1 MYAGLLLPPYTCC
14 AAISTRRAKTGG
26 GGGSVC
32 VVRDAGAL
40 RRAVADASAA
50 VVELDP
56 AGAFELDEPLRIG
69 RAVRLQSGAGGRATL
84 RGGAK
89 SGYVAISVMADGV
102 ALVGLGVVAGTDSS
116 GDQQVAV
123 DIHQAAA
130 RCVVSGCD
138 LEGRVRVYG
147 DGEVCDCVVHD
158 VSYGPGINVD
168 GERGKGTLTL
178 RRTVVE
184 RCASHGVRAFGKAV
198 VTVMEG
204 VVVRECKGGDFYED
218 GGGTIVRQ

>member
-56 AGAFELDEPLRIG
+56 AGAFELDEPLQIR

-84 RGGAK
+84 RGGAQ
-89 SGYVAISVMADGV
+89 SG
-102 ALVGLGVVAGTDSS
+102 
-116 GDQQVAV
+116 
-123 DIHQAAA
+123 
-130 RCVVSGCD
+130 
-138 LEGRVRVYG
+138 
-147 DGEVCDCVVHD
+147 
-158 VSYGPGINVD
+158 
-168 GERGKGTLTL
+168 
-178 RRTVVE
+178 
-184 RCASHGVRAFGKAV
+184 
-198 VTVMEG
+198 
-204 VVVRECKGGDFYED
+204 
-218 GGGTIVRQ
+218 